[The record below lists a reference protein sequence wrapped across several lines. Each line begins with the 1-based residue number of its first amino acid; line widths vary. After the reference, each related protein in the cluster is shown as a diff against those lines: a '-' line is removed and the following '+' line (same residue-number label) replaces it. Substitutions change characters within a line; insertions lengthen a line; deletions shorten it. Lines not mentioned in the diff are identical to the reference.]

1 MLNGQFRRLYS
12 YTKNQLKTIQKTVKL
27 VHHTGIAHS
36 YIFIE
41 HQSVPCEK
49 IGKMRVLLMAVLQLL
64 EITYHYIG
72 YFHYSIFEYP
82 VDNSGIFGRSIP
94 NKPLV
99 AAVNGLYY
107 SGHKPPFDTLLLN
120 ESIMF
125 ATRMPIL

>member
-36 YIFIE
+36 HIFIE

-64 EITYHYIG
+64 EIIYHYIG

-82 VDNSGIFGRSIP
+82 VDNSGFFGRSIP
-94 NKPLV
+94 HKPLV
-99 AAVNGLYY
+99 AAVNSLYY
-107 SGHKPPFDTLLLN
+107 SGYKPPFDTLLLN